1 MQRYFSVGCRREGR
15 AYLPPQM
22 DSPFAHV
29 QWAPS
34 AELAHATFLP
44 VLSSDGVAMSL
55 REHRQLRMGG
65 GSLRKKIRK
74 MI

>member
-1 MQRYFSVGCRREGR
+1 MQAVRGR
-15 AYLPPQM
+15 AEPTCPLRR
-22 DSPFAHV
+22 DFPFAHV

-34 AELAHATFLP
+34 AELAHATFPP

-65 GSLRKKIRK
+65 GTSRKKIRK
-74 MI
+74 TI